1 MSDSSRAGNGHGGVG
16 PSSAPGGTSLT
27 RRSLLVGGGLTT
39 LLGFTGAPA
48 PAWGSKPTRGA
59 LHGFDVS
66 APSTAFLRQKRTRD
80 ATVMQTFAFDDT
92 NQAVYVAQVTQ
103 GGRQLTGESAP
114 VSGSQR
120 LANGDNTVS
129 LLDYGGNLRFWMYL
143 RGWGHPVALGVEP
156 IGSDV
161 YLWFGTD
168 SVTNSS
174 GVGYG
179 RQIGRVRFAHNTVV
193 DYPSTAIEVHNP
205 VPGSQAVSVSLDTL
219 NRTLLM
225 RAYVNGGPRYY
236 LYGLDAFRAHNYS
249 PVYDRA
255 ETGIKDVF
263 QGQTHYFDQVYRV
276 EGGSGGVTAAPTYLS
291 HFDLPTGTMT
301 QRSLNTAASD
311 LTFRE
316 PQGISVQRSPLRLHM
331 GIADGVVGDRN
342 ISLYYQDRYTA

>member
-1 MSDSSRAGNGHGGVG
+1 V
-16 PSSAPGGTSLT
+16 
-27 RRSLLVGGGLTT
+27 
-39 LLGFTGAPA
+39 
-48 PAWGSKPTRGA
+48 
-59 LHGFDVS
+59 
-66 APSTAFLRQKRTRD
+66 PSTAFLREKRTRD

-92 NQAVYVAQVTQ
+92 NKAVYVAQVVQ

-120 LANGDNTVS
+120 LANGDVS
-129 LLDYGGNLRFWMYL
+129 VSCLDYSGQLRSWMYL

-156 IGSDV
+156 VGSAV

-179 RQIGRVRFAHNTVV
+179 RRVGRVLFAPGTVV

-205 VPGSQAVSVSLDTL
+205 VPGSQGVSVSLDTL

-225 RAYVNGGPRYY
+225 RAYVNGSARYY

-249 PVYDRA
+249 PVYNRA
-255 ETGIKDVF
+255 EKGIADVF

-276 EGGSGGVTAAPTYLS
+276 EGRSGGVTAAPTYLS
-291 HFDLPTGTMT
+291 RFDLPSGKMT
-301 QRSLNTAASD
+301 QRSLSTAASD

-316 PQGISVQRSPLRLHM
+316 PQGVSVQRSPLRLHM
-331 GIADGVVGDRN
+331 GIADGQVGARN
-342 ISLYYQDRYTA
+342 ISLYYQDRYTV